1 MGELLRPTIL
11 EEEIQVSQTPTF
23 EDKTINEL
31 VEIDPDIFHE
41 GRWWFPSCTKCN
53 KSSIQTSTKYRCIRV
68 IGQKLNLDNCFAY
81 LQRPSLL
88 LKRKRFYVHI
98 TKPMKLL

>member
-68 IGQKLNLDNCFAY
+68 IGQKLNLGMSQPCIF
-81 LQRPSLL
+81 
-88 LKRKRFYVHI
+88 
-98 TKPMKLL
+98 